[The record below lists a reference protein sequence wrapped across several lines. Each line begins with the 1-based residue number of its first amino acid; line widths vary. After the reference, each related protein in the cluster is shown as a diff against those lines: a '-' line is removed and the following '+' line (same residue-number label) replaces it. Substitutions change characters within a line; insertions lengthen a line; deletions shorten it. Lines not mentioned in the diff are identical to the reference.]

1 MIFYSQFGFSSCSLS
16 QILPLAPEL
25 QYTLPILVQLLL
37 VLFPTTGKVAV
48 IKDDININDP
58 FKKIDVLIEEL

>member
-16 QILPLAPEL
+16 QILPWAAEL

-37 VLFPTTGKVAV
+37 VLSPITGKVAV

-58 FKKIDVLIEEL
+58 FKK